1 MRDAAVVDFVG
12 GLDLSSIA
20 RWEAEA
26 GKAASTSGTVVLDL
40 SGVDFLDSAG
50 VHGLFRMLAALD
62 GQGKRL
68 VVVAPRGGRARRVLE
83 ILDLQSLVRLCESR
97 DEALRD
103 AAYHPLAG

>member
-1 MRDAAVVDFVG
+1 MREAAVVEFVG

-40 SGVDFLDSAG
+40 TGVDFLDSAG
-50 VHGLFRMLAALD
+50 VHGLFRMLATLD

-68 VVVAPRGGRARRVLE
+68 VVVAPRDGRARRVLE
-83 ILDLQSLVRLCESR
+83 IGRASCRERVYACV
-97 DEALRD
+97 
-103 AAYHPLAG
+103 